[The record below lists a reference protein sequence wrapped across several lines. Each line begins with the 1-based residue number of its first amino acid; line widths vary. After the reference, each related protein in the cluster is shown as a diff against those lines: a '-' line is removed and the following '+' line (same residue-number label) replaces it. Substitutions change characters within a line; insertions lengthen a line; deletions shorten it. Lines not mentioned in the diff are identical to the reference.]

1 MSGFDGR
8 RQEHERERE
17 RLAGV
22 LLEARERA
30 RADRATA
37 QEIAI
42 RVESRRSS
50 LDSAGLS
57 MQRFQEQMARFAA
70 RQQELVRQLESGVG
84 PLEER
89 QQELEGL
96 LAKRVDVEEQLAAAR
111 RKVQAIEADLR
122 EMQEQ
127 RTARAQVVDDVR
139 QDLEGRRLAA
149 REVSVRL
156 QTATERFAATGFELE
171 SLRGELPG
179 DAGIEA
185 WEERLAQLAMRIDRL
200 GPINLASIDE

>member
-1 MSGFDGR
+1 
-8 RQEHERERE
+8 
-17 RLAGV
+17 
-22 LLEARERA
+22 
-30 RADRATA
+30 
-37 QEIAI
+37 
-42 RVESRRSS
+42 
-50 LDSAGLS
+50 
-57 MQRFQEQMARFAA
+57 
-70 RQQELVRQLESGVG
+70 
-84 PLEER
+84 

-185 WEERLAQLAMRIDRL
+185 WEERLAQLAMRIDR
-200 GPINLASIDE
+200 